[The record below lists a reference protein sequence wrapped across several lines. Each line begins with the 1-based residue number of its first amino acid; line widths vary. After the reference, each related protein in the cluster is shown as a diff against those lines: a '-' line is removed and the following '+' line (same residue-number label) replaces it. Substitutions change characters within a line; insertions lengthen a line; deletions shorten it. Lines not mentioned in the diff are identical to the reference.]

1 MNEFAQQLIFH
12 GSIILLL
19 GLLAGFPYARVILK
33 KREDNIINAWRIAHQ
48 SLPIGAILLFALA
61 SFVALLGASNAIKW
75 TLSILFIISAYAF
88 AFALILG
95 PILGQRGLTSR
106 GPISAKLVYSGNIIG
121 VITSLIATFLL
132 VYAAWVS
139 L

>member
-1 MNEFAQQLIFH
+1 MNEFALQLIFH

-33 KREDNIINAWRIAHQ
+33 KREENIIHAWRIAHQ
-48 SLPIGAILLFALA
+48 SLPIGAILLFTLA
-61 SFVALLGASNAIKW
+61 FFVAFLDVTNATKW
-75 TLSILFIISAYAF
+75 TLSILFIVSAYAF
-88 AFALILG
+88 AFALYLG
-95 PILGQRGLTSR
+95 PIVGQRGLTSR
-106 GPISAKLVYSGNIIG
+106 GPLSGKVVYSGNIIG
-121 VITSLIATFLL
+121 VLTSLVGALLL

>member
-12 GSIILLL
+12 GSIILLI

-33 KREDNIINAWRIAHQ
+33 KREDNIIHAWRIAHQ

-61 SFVALLGASNAIKW
+61 AFVALLDASNATKW
-75 TLSILFIISAYAF
+75 TLSILFIVSAYAF

-95 PILGQRGLTSR
+95 PIVGERGLTSR
-106 GPISAKLVYSGNIIG
+106 GPMSAKLVYSENIVG
-121 VITSLIATFLL
+121 VITSLIGALLL
-132 VYAAWVS
+132 VYSAWAS